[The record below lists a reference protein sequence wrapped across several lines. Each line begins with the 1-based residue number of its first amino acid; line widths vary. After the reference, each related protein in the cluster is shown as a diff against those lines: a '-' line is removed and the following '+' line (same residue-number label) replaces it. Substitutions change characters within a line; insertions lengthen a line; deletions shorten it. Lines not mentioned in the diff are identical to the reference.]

1 MNNNTFIHKYI
12 KPLINKEDV
21 CLDMTLGN
29 GNDSLLLCELSKK
42 VYGFDI
48 SNTAINNS
56 KQRLVNYNNI
66 EYINDNHIN
75 VDEYVH
81 EPVKLAIFN
90 LGYLPH
96 GNENIITKAEE
107 TLIAFER
114 VYKLIETN
122 GYIIITFYL
131 GHKGGKQEYYL
142 LDEYINKN
150 RLLILETYR
159 QDKLDSPITYIIKK
173 TN

>member
-12 KPLINKEDV
+12 KPLVNKNDV

-29 GNDSLLLCELSKK
+29 GNDSFLLCDLAKK

-48 SNTAINNS
+48 SKRAIESS
-56 KQRLVNYNNI
+56 KQRLNKYNNI

-75 VDEYVH
+75 VDDYIL
-81 EPVKLAIFN
+81 EPIKLAIFN
-90 LGYLPH
+90 LGFLPH
-96 GNENIITKAEE
+96 SDEISVTKAEE
-107 TLIAFER
+107 TLIAFEK
-114 VYKLIETN
+114 VYKLIQKD
-122 GYIIITFYL
+122 GYIIVTFYL
-131 GHKGGKQEYYL
+131 GHKGGKEEYYL

-150 RLLILETYR
+150 RLLILETYK
-159 QDKLDSPITYIIKK
+159 QEKIDSPITYIIKK